1 MSNWVALLMEM
12 VLGLVWLALSRLS
25 TSPTVPLAPEIYT
38 PFLAEVASSKVS
50 LPYWSAVILMQ
61 LSADCVVPLEK
72 VMS

>member
-1 MSNWVALLMEM
+1 MEM
-12 VLGLVWLALSRLS
+12 VLGLVWLALSRLPRFS